1 MLATVEAPVA
11 RVTAS
16 VFRIP
21 TDGPEQDGTFTWDA
35 TTVIVVE
42 LEAGGQTGLGYTYG
56 PAAVAAVIHDLLV
69 PAIDGR
75 DAIDGAAAW
84 AAMVAA
90 LRNAGLP
97 GIGAMAVSAVD
108 TALWDVRARLL
119 QRPLVEVI
127 GAARPAVDVYGS
139 GGFTSYDE
147 ERLCEQLASWVDDG
161 IPRVKMKIGR
171 DAAADR
177 RRVAVA
183 RAAIGPS
190 ADLFV
195 DANGAYAA
203 GEAIAQAAA
212 FAEQRVTWFEEP
224 VPSADTCGL
233 AHIRAHAPAG
243 MDIAGGEY
251 GYDLDDVRR
260 LVTAGAVD
268 CLQVDASRCC
278 GITGFLRAAAA
289 CEVLA
294 MPLSAH
300 CAPALHLHP
309 ACAVGRIR
317 HIEYFHDHVR
327 IERLL
332 FDGAVPP
339 VGGALA
345 PDRSRPGLG
354 LELRR
359 ADADRYRT

>member
-1 MLATVEAPVA
+1 
-11 RVTAS
+11 
-16 VFRIP
+16 
-21 TDGPEQDGTFTWDA
+21 
-35 TTVIVVE
+35 
-42 LEAGGQTGLGYTYG
+42 
-56 PAAVAAVIHDLLV
+56 VAAVVDDLLV
-69 PAIDGR
+69 PVLDGR
-75 DAIDGAAAW
+75 DAMDGGAAW

-108 TALWDVRARLL
+108 AALWDVRARLL
-119 QRPLVEVI
+119 GRPLVDVL
-127 GAARPAVDVYGS
+127 GAAREAVDVYGS

-147 ERLCEQLASWVDDG
+147 ARLCEQLAGWVEDG

-171 DAAADR
+171 DAGADR
-177 RRVAVA
+177 RRVAAA
-183 RAAIGPS
+183 RSAIGP
-190 ADLFV
+190 APALFV
-195 DANGAYAA
+195 DANGAYEP
-203 GEAIAQAAA
+203 GQAIAQAHA
-212 FAEQRVTWFEEP
+212 FAEQGVTWFEEP
-224 VPSADTCGL
+224 VPSADTDGL
-233 AHIRAHAPAG
+233 RHIRAHAPAG
-243 MDIAGGEY
+243 MDVAGGEY
-251 GYDLDDVRR
+251 GYALADVRR
-260 LVTAGAVD
+260 LLETRAVD

-289 CEVLA
+289 CETMA

-309 ACAVGRIR
+309 ACAAGRIR

-332 FDGAVPP
+332 FDGAVAP